1 MKLKKV
7 KIENF
12 RSFRKKEVIDIEN
25 FTALIGANSSGKT
38 TFFNALLKLF
48 GDSSIEREIRKSDFH
63 VPINKDPN
71 SIIENEFSIEAVF
84 EFDEVIEENGIEKYT
99 VPPYFENFIIE
110 NKKNPPYIRIRLD
123 AKWTK
128 SNQPEGIIDSDIYF
142 IVTNEEEIIREEDK
156 KTASKSQL
164 SMIKV
169 MYVPAIRDPYEQLKN
184 ATGTILWRLFNGI
197 NIDDSF
203 KNNINEKLDEV
214 NREIGEQEGVSHL
227 KSIMEKQ
234 WSKYHSDNRYNKLDL
249 QYNTT
254 DIESILKK
262 IDAKFSPTETG
273 NSYTINDLGDGL
285 RSLFY
290 FTLVG
295 TLLKAEEE
303 TLKEIILNPEKSVDD
318 RKFSFQP
325 PCITIIAVE
334 EPENHIA
341 PHLLGKIISNLRNIS
356 KNSNS
361 QIILSSHT
369 PAIIKR
375 VDPEE
380 IRHFRNCKN
389 ELCTITNKILLPD
402 SDEIA
407 YKYVKEAVKAYPEIY
422 FSSLVILGEGDSEEI
437 ILPKVLDAVD
447 IEINTNEI
455 VIVPLGGR
463 HVNHFWR
470 LLEQLKIP
478 YVTLLDLDLE
488 REGGGWGRIKYV
500 INQLLLN
507 GYDRDELL
515 KLKDG
520 SILEDKKLKDMHL
533 VDISKKTNRDI
544 LKGWIRYL
552 EKYNVFFSAPLDI
565 DFLMLKNFKNEYI
578 STLNEKKG
586 PIIKINNKK
595 KVINELTEE
604 ELSSQEYKEKVIN
617 AVRSTLKDE
626 SKEGICYSEKAKD
639 LMIWYNYFF
648 LGRGKPITH
657 RLAMNEISNESLNE
671 SLPKVFQRLTDT
683 IKNILNI
690 GSEIDE

>member
-12 RSFRKKEVIDIEN
+12 RSFRKKELIDIEN

-63 VPINKDPN
+63 VPSNKDPN

-110 NKKNPPYIRIRLD
+110 NKENPPYIRIRLD

-142 IVTNEEEIIREEDK
+142 IVTNEEDTIRDEDK

-169 MYVPAIRDPYEQLKN
+169 MYVPAIRDPYEQLRN

-214 NREIGEQEGVSHL
+214 NREIGEQEGVAHL

-341 PHLLGKIISNLRNIS
+341 PHLLGKIISNLKNIS

-361 QIILSSHT
+361 QIILSSHA

-380 IRHFRNCKN
+380 IRHFRSCKR
-389 ELCTITNKILLPD
+389 ELCTITNKILLPNNY
-402 SDEIA
+402 ETA

-455 VIVPLGGR
+455 AIVPLGGR

-470 LLEQLKIP
+470 LLEQLQIP

-500 INQLLLN
+500 INQLILN
-507 GYDRDELL
+507 GYCRDKLL
-515 KLKDG
+515 KLENG
-520 SILEDKKLKDMHL
+520 SILEDEKFKDMHL
-533 VDISKKTNRDI
+533 WDISKETNRDI
-544 LKGWIRYL
+544 LKRWIKYL

-565 DFLMLKNFKNEYI
+565 DFLMLKKFKNEYI
-578 STLNEKKG
+578 STLNDKKG

-657 RLAMNEISNESLNE
+657 RLAMNAISNESLNE